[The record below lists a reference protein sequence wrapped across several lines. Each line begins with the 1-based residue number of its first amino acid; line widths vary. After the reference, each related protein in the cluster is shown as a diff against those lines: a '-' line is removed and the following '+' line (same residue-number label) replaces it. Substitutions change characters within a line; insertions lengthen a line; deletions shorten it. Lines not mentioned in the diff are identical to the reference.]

1 MDQYINLNGQYLD
14 AKEPVFSAGNRGFRY
29 GDALYEVMHA
39 NGTTL
44 QFFQDHME
52 RLIKN
57 MNYLNM
63 EIPPPISNH
72 RIQQE
77 IVKLL
82 NKNKHLKG
90 AKARVTVFRNGGGQ
104 YTPNT
109 NSCSYFIES
118 EKLETDIYTL
128 NKKGLIV
135 DVFQNLKKPIT
146 PLSNLNSTDALFY
159 ILAGNF
165 KREHDLDDCL
175 LVNQNNEIIEAPGSN
190 IFLVRKNVVKTPPL
204 KSGCKEGIIR
214 KHIFDFA
221 HHLGY
226 KMSRQHP
233 VSFEDLTDADEMFL
247 TNSIDG
253 IQWVGGIRQKRYFKN
268 TAKKM
273 ANLLNEKTRI
283 D

>member
-14 AKEPVFSAGNRGFRY
+14 AKEPVFSAGNRGFRH

-90 AKARVTVFRNGGGQ
+90 AKARVTVFRNG
-104 YTPNT
+104 
-109 NSCSYFIES
+109 
-118 EKLETDIYTL
+118 
-128 NKKGLIV
+128 
-135 DVFQNLKKPIT
+135 
-146 PLSNLNSTDALFY
+146 
-159 ILAGNF
+159 
-165 KREHDLDDCL
+165 
-175 LVNQNNEIIEAPGSN
+175 
-190 IFLVRKNVVKTPPL
+190 
-204 KSGCKEGIIR
+204 
-214 KHIFDFA
+214 
-221 HHLGY
+221 
-226 KMSRQHP
+226 
-233 VSFEDLTDADEMFL
+233 
-247 TNSIDG
+247 
-253 IQWVGGIRQKRYFKN
+253 
-268 TAKKM
+268 
-273 ANLLNEKTRI
+273 
-283 D
+283 